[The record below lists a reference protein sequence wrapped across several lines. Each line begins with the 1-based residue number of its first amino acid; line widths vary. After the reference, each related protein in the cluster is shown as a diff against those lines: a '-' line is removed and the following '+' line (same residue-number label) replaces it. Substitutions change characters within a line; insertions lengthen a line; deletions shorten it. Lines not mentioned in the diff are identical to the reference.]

1 MSTTRHVAQRKL
13 RTGAAGWSLR
23 ALSLTVIALGAI
35 ASGCIQNHD
44 PRDDSSRGDAHQRVA
59 LANSMHV
66 RD

>member
-23 ALSLTVIALGAI
+23 ALMLTAIVLGAI
-35 ASGCIQNHD
+35 ASGCILDHD
-44 PRDDSSRGDAHQRVA
+44 PRDDSSRGDADQRVV

-66 RD
+66 PV